1 MRKNLLIAAVI
12 FAMSTFAIYARESD
26 RVIHTNVPF
35 SFQVDQKVLPAGKYE
50 AEKLSNYADEWIIR
64 SADGKHEAEFVTD
77 EADLTL
83 NPPKNT
89 ALRFEDV
96 NGQHYLAGIEV
107 QGDTEGWDLP
117 LTSVD
122 LTKVDHHTRRVMGT
136 WGKRSSK

>member
-64 SADGKHEAEFVTD
+64 SADGKHEAVF
-77 EADLTL
+77 LTEQANDKL

-89 ALRFEDV
+89 ALRFEEV
-96 NGQHYLAGIEV
+96 NGEHYLSGIEV
-107 QGDTEGWDLP
+107 QGDTEGWTVP
-117 LTSVD
+117 VKAVD
-122 LTKVDHHTRRVMGT
+122 LAKVDHHTQRVMGIF
-136 WGKRSSK
+136 GKRSS